1 MFSGFDHPVVDW
13 LEQRRI
19 ERQLRKRR
27 ARELATSTENRRLE
41 RLEISMVEALPDVAR
56 ESIERAPVHPLHTD
70 APRLDDHRRR
80 G

>member
-56 ESIERAPVHPLHTD
+56 ESIERASVHLRNEIAPHRDDD
-70 APRLDDHRRR
+70 ARRR
-80 G
+80 